1 MDAQE
6 EAMHTPKTFPLEAGW
21 RPMMKDLGVKPADVF
36 RRAGLPVDLLSHL
49 PTGLTPEQWFR
60 LWESLEAEV
69 DDPAFPI
76 RLAEVVTTE
85 SFSPPIFA
93 ALCSPNL
100 TIAAQRLRDYKRLI
114 APMKLDLKTSAQ
126 GLSITFQWLKTATV
140 PPQSVFALEFT
151 FFTRLARLATR
162 EHVVPVRVTSPR
174 PPTPAAAYAEFLGV
188 EPTKGRVHSM
198 RFSNEDAE
206 RPFLTVN
213 ESMWNT
219 FEPELRRRLS
229 ELEEST
235 TVAGRVAAVLL
246 ESLPSGQTSIETVAH
261 RLAFS
266 KRTLQRRL
274 RAEGT
279 NFGTILA
286 VTREKLARHYLARTA
301 FASSEIAFLLG
312 FEEPSSF
319 FRAFHDWTG
328 ETPDTARRRLAP
340 SPHRSRRTASRWGTD
355 RLNADCSVPHRLRL
369 RPQINRIGSSRRH

>member
-1 MDAQE
+1 
-6 EAMHTPKTFPLEAGW
+6 MHTPKTFPLEAGW

-85 SFSPPIFA
+85 SLSPPIFA

-126 GLSITFQWLKTATV
+126 GLSITFQWLQTAAV

-188 EPTKGRVHSM
+188 EPTKGRAHSI

-206 RPFLTVN
+206 RPFLTAN
-213 ESMWNT
+213 ESMWNA

-235 TVAGRVAAVLL
+235 TVAERVAAVLL

-261 RLAFS
+261 KLAFS

-274 RAEGT
+274 QAEGT

-286 VTREKLARHYLARTA
+286 VTREKLARHYLGRTA

-340 SPHRSRRTASRWGTD
+340 SPHRS
-355 RLNADCSVPHRLRL
+355 
-369 RPQINRIGSSRRH
+369 